1 MIDVKLL
8 RSNSKIFYDSC
19 RARGFDTKVLDEFFT
34 IDSKWKENLKAIND
48 YKHEK
53 NTISLDISRMVK
65 AGNDETGKLKNS
77 VREINEKIS
86 SIEQEQ
92 KIIESRRDEL
102 VHLIPNLL
110 ADDVPVC
117 SGDDNSKIVKYY
129 GHARVFSEDEDYFKK
144 NSMDATDYEI
154 MQSRPVDHQTLMEKY
169 DLADLQRAGKI
180 AGSRFYFL
188 KNRLFKLELA
198 LINYAVDFLSQR
210 NFTVMEPPFMI
221 NYASMSGAT
230 DIETFKDALYKIEG
244 DDLYLIAT
252 AEHPLAS
259 MLAGET
265 IEESELPLRLSGVS
279 PCFRREAG
287 AHGKDTKGIF
297 RVHQFNKIE
306 QFIYCKPEDSWDYFD
321 ELVSNAEDI
330 YKSLGLP
337 YRIVNIC
344 SGDLGSLAAKKYD
357 IEVWYPSQ
365 GKFREVVSASNDTD
379 YQARSLNIKYRTPDG
394 NKFVHTLNSTA
405 IATERVLVAIMENFQ
420 EENSIK
426 VPEVLVPYTGFS
438 EISMEVR

>member
-1 MIDVKLL
+1 MIDIKLL
-8 RSNSKIFYDSC
+8 RSESKKFYDSC
-19 RARGFDTKVLDEFFT
+19 RARGFDTKILDEFFVLDT
-34 IDSKWKENLKAIND
+34 KWKDNLRTLND
-48 YKHEK
+48 YKHDK
-53 NTISLDISRMVK
+53 NTISLDISRMMK
-65 AGNDETGKLKNS
+65 TGNKDIDRLKDS
-77 VREINEKIS
+77 VREINEKIR
-86 SIEQEQ
+86 SIEEEQ
-92 KIIESRRDEL
+92 NGIESRRSEII
-102 VHLIPNLL
+102 HLIPNLL

-117 SGDDNSKIVKYY
+117 TGDDNSKIVKYW
-129 GHARVFSEDEDYFKK
+129 GHAQVFSEDEEYFRQ
-144 NSMDATDYEI
+144 NSMDSRDYGI
-154 MQSRPVDHQTLMEKY
+154 IDTRPVDHQTLMEKY

-259 MLAGET
+259 MLSGET
-265 IEESELPLRLSGVS
+265 LEENELPLRLSGVS

-306 QFIYCKPEDSWDYFD
+306 QFIYCKPDESWDYFK

-330 YKSLGLP
+330 YRSLGLP

-379 YQARSLNIKYRTPDG
+379 YQARSLNVKYRTPDG

-420 EENSIK
+420 QENGIK
-426 VPEVLVPYTGFS
+426 VPDVLVPYTGFS
-438 EISMEVR
+438 EINTEVK

>member
-1 MIDVKLL
+1 MIDIKLL
-8 RSNSKIFYDSC
+8 RADSKKFYDSC
-19 RARGFDTKVLDEFFT
+19 KARGFDTEILDKFFML
-34 IDSKWKENLKAIND
+34 DSKWKQNLRTLND

-53 NTISLDISRMVK
+53 NTMSLEISTMVK
-65 AGNDETGKLKNS
+65 TGNTEISKLKDK
-77 VREINEKIS
+77 VKDINEKIAI
-86 SIEQEQ
+86 IEEEQ
-92 KIIESRRDEL
+92 KRIEIQRSET

-117 SGDDNSKIVKYY
+117 SGDDNSKIVKYC
-129 GHARVFSEDEDYFKK
+129 GHARVFTEDENYFKQ
-144 NSMDATDYEI
+144 NSMNSTDYDV
-154 MQSRPVDHQTLMEKY
+154 MHVRPVDHQTIMEKY

-221 NYASMSGAT
+221 NYTSMSGAT

-259 MLAGET
+259 MLAGE
-265 IEESELPLRLSGVS
+265 ILEEGELPLRLSGVS

-306 QFIYCKPEDSWDYFD
+306 QFIYCKPEDSWDYFK

-330 YKSLGLP
+330 YKSLDLP

-405 IATERVLVAIMENFQ
+405 IATERVLVAIMENYQQ
-420 EENSIK
+420 ENGIK
-426 VPEVLVPYTGFS
+426 VPDVLVPYTGFS
-438 EISMEVR
+438 QITTEVK

>member
-1 MIDVKLL
+1 MIDIKLL
-8 RSNSKIFYDSC
+8 RSESKKFYDSC
-19 RARGFDTKVLDEFFT
+19 RARGFDTKILDEFF
-34 IDSKWKENLKAIND
+34 ILDNKWKDNLRTLND
-48 YKHEK
+48 YKHNK
-53 NTISLDISRMVK
+53 NTISLDISRMMK
-65 AGNDETGKLKNS
+65 TGNKDIDRLKDS

-86 SIEQEQ
+86 SIEEEQ
-92 KIIESRRDEL
+92 KGIESRRSEI

-117 SGDDNSKIVKYY
+117 TGDDNSKIVKYW
-129 GHARVFSEDEDYFKK
+129 GHARVFGEDEEYFRQ
-144 NSMDATDYEI
+144 NSMDSRDYEI
-154 MQSRPVDHQTLMEKY
+154 IDTRPVDHQTLMEKY

-259 MLAGET
+259 MLSGET
-265 IEESELPLRLSGVS
+265 LEENELPLRLSGVS

-306 QFIYCKPEDSWDYFD
+306 QFIYCKPDESWDYFK

-330 YKSLGLP
+330 YRSLGLP

-379 YQARSLNIKYRTPDG
+379 YQARSLNVKYRTPDG

-420 EENSIK
+420 QENGIK
-426 VPEVLVPYTGFS
+426 VPDVLVPYTGFS
-438 EISMEVR
+438 EINTEVK

>member
-1 MIDVKLL
+1 MIDIKLL
-8 RSNSKIFYDSC
+8 RSDRERFYSSC
-19 RARGFDTKVLDEFFT
+19 EARGFDIKILDEFFSL
-34 IDSKWKENLKAIND
+34 DLKWRENLKALNNL
-48 YKHEK
+48 KHKK
-53 NTISLDISRMVK
+53 NTITSNISALVK
-65 AGNDETGKLKNS
+65 NGENINS
-77 VREINEKIS
+77 QKEEVQEINQSIKDIETEQSRIEEKRNEIV
-86 SIEQEQ
+86 
-92 KIIESRRDEL
+92 R
-102 VHLIPNLL
+102 LIPNII
-110 ADDVPVC
+110 ASDVPVC
-117 SGDDNSKIVKYY
+117 KGDENSKLVKYY
-129 GHARVFSEDEDYFKK
+129 GNSKVFKEDLDYFRK
-144 NSMDATDYEI
+144 NSGNSGDYTLLEKKPI
-154 MQSRPVDHQTLMEKY
+154 DHQTLMERY
-169 DLADLQRAGKI
+169 DLADLERAGKI

-198 LINYAVDFLSQR
+198 LINYAVDFLSER

-230 DIETFKDALYKIEG
+230 DIETFKESLYKIEG

-259 MLAGET
+259 MLSGE
-265 IEESELPLRLSGVS
+265 ILDESELPIRVSGVS

-306 QFIYCKPEDSWDYFD
+306 QFIFCKPEESWDFFD
-321 ELVSNAEDI
+321 ELVKNSEDI

-344 SGDLGSLAAKKYD
+344 SGELGSLAAKKYD

-379 YQARSLNIKYRTPDG
+379 YQARSLNIKYREKG
-394 NKFVHTLNSTA
+394 ENKFVHTLNSTA
-405 IATERVLVAIMENFQ
+405 IATERVLVAIIENYQ
-420 EENSIK
+420 EDNFIK
-426 VPEVLVPYTGFS
+426 VPDVLIPYTGFDKIGMV
-438 EISMEVR
+438 EK